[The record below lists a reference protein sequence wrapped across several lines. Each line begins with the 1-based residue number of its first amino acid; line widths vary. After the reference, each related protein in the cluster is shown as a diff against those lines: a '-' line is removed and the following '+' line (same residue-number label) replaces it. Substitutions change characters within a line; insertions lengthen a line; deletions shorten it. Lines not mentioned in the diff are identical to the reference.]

1 MTDISVI
8 IVSYKG
14 ADRLAACLGSVA
26 RPPVGS
32 MTREVIIA
40 DNCSEDEGI
49 DLLEKKYTQFRFLH
63 NSVNGGFANGCNL
76 GASHASGEFLL
87 FLNPDTVVV
96 PGAVESLVFEARRHP
111 GFTICS
117 CRQVKQNGSESV
129 AWGAFSGFWNI
140 TGMQRSLGRL
150 LRGKGKVKADPA
162 NPDIWLPDW
171 VSGSVILI
179 RRNDFVAAGGF
190 DSDYWM
196 YFEDVDLCKRISK
209 KGGEVALFRNITIE
223 HNHGGSSRINI
234 RTASKTKCEVMI
246 SRHIYISKHKRGL
259 EKAVTQIFMV
269 VNNLISGLIPAI
281 AGLILPFI
289 PKVALRAA
297 VYSRLVRYYFK
308 ASLMATWVSPNS
320 VNYSREKNKR
330 KKVE

>member
-14 ADRLAACLGSVA
+14 AERLSDCLGSLA
-26 RPPVGS
+26 RQTDGG

-49 DLLEKKYTQFRFLH
+49 DLLEKTFSQFRFLH
-63 NSVNGGFANGCNL
+63 NSVNGGFASGCNL

-96 PGAVESLVFEARRHP
+96 PGAVDSLVLEARRHP
-111 GFTICS
+111 AFTICS
-117 CRQVKQNGSESV
+117 CRQVRRDGAESI
-129 AWGAFSGFWNI
+129 AWGVFPGLWNI
-140 TGMQRSLGRL
+140 TGLQRALRRL
-150 LRGKGKVKADPA
+150 LRGREKVKADPA
-162 NPDIWLPDW
+162 NTEIWLPDW

-179 RRNDFVAAGGF
+179 RKSDFVPAGGF
-190 DSDYWM
+190 DNDYWM

-209 KGGEVALFRNITIE
+209 QGGKVAFFRNITIE

-246 SRHIYISKHKRGL
+246 SRHIYISRHKSGI
-259 EKAVTQIFMV
+259 EKAMTQVFMV
-269 VNNLISGLIPAI
+269 LNNLVSGLIPAV
-281 AGLILPFI
+281 AGMLFPFI
-289 PKVALRAA
+289 PKVGVRAA

-308 ASLMATWVSPNS
+308 ATLNATWVSPNS
-320 VNYSREKNKR
+320 VNYGREKNKR
-330 KKVE
+330 KNG

>member
-14 ADRLAACLGSVA
+14 AERLAACLGSLVL
-26 RPPVGS
+26 PPEGR

-87 FLNPDTVVV
+87 FLNPDTVMV
-96 PGAVESLVFEARRHP
+96 PGAMESMVFEARRHP

-129 AWGAFSGFWNI
+129 AWGAFPGFWNI
-140 TGMQRSLGRL
+140 TGLQRSLGRL
-150 LRGKGKVKADPA
+150 LRGQEKVNGDRA
-162 NPDIWLPDW
+162 NPEIWFPDW

-179 RRNDFVAAGGF
+179 RRKDFVAAGGF
-190 DSDYWM
+190 DNDYWM
-196 YFEDVDLCKRISK
+196 YYEDVDLCKRISI
-209 KGGEVALFRNITIE
+209 KGGKVAFFRSITIE

-246 SRHIYISKHKRGL
+246 SRHIYISKHKRGI

-269 VNNLISGLIPAI
+269 LNNVVTGLIPAV
-281 AGLILPFI
+281 AGVIFPFI
-289 PKVALRAA
+289 PKVGLRAA
-297 VYSRLVRYYFK
+297 VYLKLVRYYFN
-308 ASLMATWVSPNS
+308 ASFKATWVSPNS
-320 VNYSREKNKR
+320 VNYIRQKVKR

>member
-14 ADRLAACLGSVA
+14 ADRLAACLGALA
-26 RPPVGS
+26 RPEGS
-32 MTREVIIA
+32 MSREVIIA
-40 DNCSEDEGI
+40 DNCSLDEDI
-49 DLLEKKYTQFRFLH
+49 DLLESKYTQFRFLH

-117 CRQVKQNGSESV
+117 CRQVRQNGSESV
-129 AWGAFSGFWNI
+129 AWGSFPVFWNI
-140 TGMQRSLGRL
+140 TGIQRSLGRL
-150 LRGKGKVKADPA
+150 LRGKEKVKADPA

-179 RRNDFVAAGGF
+179 RRSVFVAAGGF
-190 DSDYWM
+190 DNDYWM
-196 YFEDVDLCKRISK
+196 YFEDVDLCKRISSD
-209 KGGEVALFRNITIE
+209 GGKVALFRNITIE

-246 SRHIYISKHKRGL
+246 SRHIYISKHKTGL
-259 EKAVTQIFMV
+259 ERAATQVFMV
-269 VNNLISGLIPAI
+269 VNNLVSGLIPAVFGAI
-281 AGLILPFI
+281 FPFI
-289 PKVALRAA
+289 PKVGLRAA
-297 VYSRLVRYYFK
+297 VYLKLVRYYFY
-308 ASLMATWVSPNS
+308 ASLKATWLSPNS
-320 VNYSREKNKR
+320 VNYGRQMNKQ
-330 KKVE
+330 KIG